1 MPHPTRLL
9 GALTLSVLVVVGGSA
24 CSDASAAQSRQTGAP
39 AHATP
44 TPAHAARTPAPSVA
58 APDPVFAEA
67 RQRLASMSLD
77 QRIASM
83 LMIHVAGT
91 DAGQIAQ
98 TVASTGA
105 GGIILMGDNTDSGDG
120 GVAAITSALNAGS
133 TLPALVAID
142 EEGGE
147 VSRLVSDPSPGA
159 EVVRTQPPAVTT
171 AAFQARG
178 ALLKSLGIS
187 VNFGI
192 VADVTPDPDS
202 FLAGRVLG
210 TDTPDSAA
218 HVAAAVQGESGEVLS
233 TLKHFPGHGAAPGD
247 SHHTIPVAAE
257 GLYAWHTTD
266 EPSFSS
272 GIAAGAGL
280 VMFGHLS
287 YPAVDPAPASLSP
300 AWHHILRDEMH
311 FSGIAVTDDMA
322 MLTDTGDARY
332 ADAGADAVAAVAAGN
347 DLLLYVPAV
356 GPGGFDPSQI
366 VAAVHAAVADG
377 RISVSTIDRA
387 VLRLLRARLAL
398 AD

>member
-9 GALTLSVLVVVGGSA
+9 GALVLSALVVVGGAA
-24 CSDASAAQSRQTGAP
+24 CSDASAAQIRATGAP
-39 AHATP
+39 AHVAR
-44 TPAHAARTPAPSVA
+44 TPAHASTPVPSVA

-98 TVASTGA
+98 NVASTGA

-147 VSRLVSDPSPGA
+147 VSRLASDPSPGA
-159 EVVRTQPPAVTT
+159 EVVRTQPPAVTG
-171 AAFQARG
+171 AAFQARA
-178 ALLKSLGIS
+178 ALLRSLGIS

-192 VADVTPDPDS
+192 VADVTADPDS

-218 HVAAAVQGESGEVLS
+218 HVAAAVQGESGAVLS

-257 GLYAWHTTD
+257 GLDAWHATD
-266 EPSFSS
+266 EPSFAS

-332 ADAGADAVAAVAAGN
+332 ADAGANAVAAVAAGN

-377 RISVSTIDRA
+377 RIPVSTIDRA

-398 AD
+398 AE